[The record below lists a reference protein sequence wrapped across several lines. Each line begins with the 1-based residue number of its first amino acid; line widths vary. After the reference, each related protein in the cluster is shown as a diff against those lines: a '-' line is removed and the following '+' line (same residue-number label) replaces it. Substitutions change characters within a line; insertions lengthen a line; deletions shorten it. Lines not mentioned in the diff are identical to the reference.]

1 MVSVIW
7 IAIIALNK
15 FFMTRNIHFL
25 ISILIL
31 GAISGCN
38 SSKPKK
44 SLENLK
50 AAFISESAMT
60 EKYEK
65 YAQAATLQGLD
76 TLARLFIAVS
86 KSERIHAVN
95 HGKVIEKFGE
105 EAGVLSGSI
114 FEIKTSIENLNE
126 AVKSETLDMQKVYQ
140 GYIRNAEQE
149 KAPEIAKTFT
159 WAWNCEKKHLRYFKL
174 ASLSLSKGNQKGV
187 PFNWYI
193 CSTCGNLY
201 SSSDLK
207 DKCEFCLTGQDKF
220 IGYINVK
227 E

>member
-1 MVSVIW
+1 
-7 IAIIALNK
+7 
-15 FFMTRNIHFL
+15 MTRVIHLLLSLL
-25 ISILIL
+25 IIFVFS
-31 GAISGCN
+31 ACR
-38 SSKPKK
+38 SSKPKI

-50 AAFISESAMT
+50 AAFASESTMT

-76 TLARLFIAVS
+76 TIARLFMTVS

-105 EAGVLSGSI
+105 ESGVPVSGI
-114 FEIKTSIENLNE
+114 FEIKTTIENLNE
-126 AVKSETLDMQKVYQ
+126 AIKSETLDMQKVYQ

-149 KAPEIAKTFT
+149 KAPEIARTFT

-174 ASLSLSKGNQKGV
+174 ASISLLKGNQKAV

-193 CSTCGNLY
+193 CSNCGNIY
-201 SSSDLK
+201 TSSDLK

-220 IGYINVK
+220 IGYINIK
-227 E
+227 D